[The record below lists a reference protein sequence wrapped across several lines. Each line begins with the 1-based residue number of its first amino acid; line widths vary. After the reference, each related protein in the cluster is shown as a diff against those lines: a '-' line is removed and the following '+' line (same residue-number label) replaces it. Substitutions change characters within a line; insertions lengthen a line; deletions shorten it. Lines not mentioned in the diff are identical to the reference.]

1 MRRRCWRL
9 RLGVREMAV
18 NILIVDDSKV
28 VRTVIE
34 KTLKLAEVPVGQVHH
49 AANGREALNILA
61 DQWVDLIF
69 ADINMPVMNGV
80 EMIEKL
86 AADGVLQSI
95 PVVVI
100 STEGSTTRVEQLK
113 QKGVTAYLR
122 KPFRAEQLRDIVNDV
137 LGLSHA

>member
-1 MRRRCWRL
+1 
-9 RLGVREMAV
+9 MAV

>member
-1 MRRRCWRL
+1 
-9 RLGVREMAV
+9 VREMAV